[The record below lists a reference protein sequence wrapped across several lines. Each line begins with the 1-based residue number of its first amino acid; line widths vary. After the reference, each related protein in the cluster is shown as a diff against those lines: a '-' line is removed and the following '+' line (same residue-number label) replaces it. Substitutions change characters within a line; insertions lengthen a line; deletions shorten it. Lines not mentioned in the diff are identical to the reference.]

1 MGMNDNDQRR
11 DFDKNAAN
19 WDDNAGRVKM
29 ANNIANAILDAV
41 RLRPDMEILDFGC
54 GTGLLTLRLQ
64 PLVRSIHGVDSS
76 SGMLEVLESKIQA
89 QHLSNITTQYLD
101 VETGGELT
109 GTYDLVVS
117 SMTLHHVLD
126 IKPLLAQFYRVTRAE
141 GRLCLADLDLDNG
154 HFHGNNQGVFHFGFD
169 RKLLERDLAVAGF
182 SDIKFCTAAEVV
194 RFYPGG
200 ARPFSIFLATARK
213 VLSEPA
219 SQCGENYCSQRR
231 VNQHE

>member
-1 MGMNDNDQRR
+1 MGMNDQRR
-11 DFDKNAAN
+11 DFDKDAAN

-29 ANNIANAILDAV
+29 ANNIANAIMDAV
-41 RLRPDMEILDFGC
+41 RLRPDMGVLDFGC

-64 PLVRSIHGVDSS
+64 PLVKSIHGVDSS

-89 QHLSNITTQYLD
+89 QHLTNITTQYLD
-101 VETGGELT
+101 VETGGKLT

-117 SMTLHHVLD
+117 SMTLHHVRE
-126 IKPLLAQFYRVTRAE
+126 IKPLLAQFYSVLKAD
-141 GRLCLADLDLDNG
+141 GRLCIADLDLDEG

-169 RKLLERDLAVAGF
+169 RKLLERDMEAAGF
-182 SDIKFCTAAEVV
+182 SDVRFRIAAEVV

-213 VLSEPA
+213 ILSA
-219 SQCGENYCSQRR
+219 GHC
-231 VNQHE
+231 H